1 MKHALISFDVLQDQS
16 FDMNCDKCLN
26 KFFFFCILYF
36 VFFFFFLRK
45 ILERP
50 NYEKNRR
57 RKKGRPLPQEWL
69 IEKQVF
75 DESSER
81 DS

>member
-1 MKHALISFDVLQDQS
+1 MKHAL
-16 FDMNCDKCLN
+16 
-26 KFFFFCILYF
+26 
-36 VFFFFFLRK
+36 

>member
-26 KFFFFCILYF
+26 KFFFLYF
-36 VFFFFFLRK
+36 VFCIFFFFLRK